1 MKKPYEIIE
10 VRVVIDTNVFVSSFF
25 GGKPRRIIDLW
36 KEGKITLCLSSSI
49 LEEYIDVLQRIG
61 LKDEIELQELLNLFR
76 SGFNLIFTTQTPK
89 LNIVARDPS
98 DNKFIECAVKLQA
111 KYLVSGDKELI
122 KIKKYMDIKILTPAE
137 FLNIFK

>member
-1 MKKPYEIIE
+1 M
-10 VRVVIDTNVFVSSFF
+10 RVVIDTNVFVSSFF